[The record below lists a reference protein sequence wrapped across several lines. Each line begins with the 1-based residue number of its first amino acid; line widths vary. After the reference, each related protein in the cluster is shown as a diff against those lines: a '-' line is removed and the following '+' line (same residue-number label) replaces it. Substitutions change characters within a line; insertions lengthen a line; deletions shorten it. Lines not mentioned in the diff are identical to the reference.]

1 MTRFSSIPHSDA
13 DYRFEKREGYE
24 YIVMVHYD
32 GADEPHVVEAFGEPE
47 HAETCAI
54 AFEKETE
61 GFVFILES
69 KMLEGLAG
77 LMSRE
82 TRRR

>member
-32 GADEPHVVEAFGEPE
+32 GADEPHVVEAFGEPR
-47 HAETCAI
+47 HAETCAVD
-54 AFEKETE
+54 FEKEME
-61 GFVFILES
+61 GFVYILES
-69 KMLEGLAG
+69 KIPDGLAG
-77 LMSRE
+77 LMVRG
-82 TRRR
+82 TRRA